1 MSDPIRVRSE
11 RTGRSFSISPGSE
24 LAEGREGT
32 VYPVPWSNGR
42 VAKLYHRPTVG
53 LERKVSA
60 MILHRPAGAESGA
73 LAWPED
79 LLREPDGRFVG
90 LLLPRVEGKLRVDEL
105 HDPATRRERSPLFH
119 YGLLHRTACD
129 LASVFHDLH
138 GAGYVVGDVNG
149 SSVQVGE
156 DGLVTLVD
164 TDSFQVRDAV
174 SGLVF
179 RCPVGRPAFTPPELW
194 GRSFEEVDRR
204 PEHDR
209 FGLGVLVFQMLME
222 GTHPFAGRYRG
233 AGDPP
238 SIQERI
244 AAGHFAYAPRGDT
257 MLEPAPSAPPPELM
271 DPALRDLA
279 VRCFV
284 NGHLDPAARPT
295 AEEWRDALEAAE
307 EELVSCRR
315 NDQHRFGP
323 HLDACP
329 WCERAYQ
336 MQGLDP
342 FPSVRDVE
350 RGEYLRRPS
359 PDRTPRVPD
368 PAVALPDAAGEAS
381 RAPQDRHRNQGLG
394 VMLLIVLAFAG
405 IGFAMARN
413 GREDGSGTGRAKVP
427 VPAFPA
433 ASFAYAVEAVHA
445 RPVLEDTAVFLAAL
459 AALPEPPATG
469 EKGSDP
475 SLRFVV
481 DASGRVDP
489 ETVILWPDPD
499 TAVLDALRGRLAP
512 VRFRPGEHEGHSART
527 QVRVH
532 LRWVDGRASPVLES
546 ATWNPG
552 VPSVSP
558 RTEPSAGPEPRDVK
572 DVEVAPSLLNGDEVQ
587 LALQRLYPPALL
599 DAGIGGSTQIK
610 FIVDREGHVDPSS
623 IVVVA
628 TSDGAFAQASATATA
643 MMRFRPAKVNDRAVP
658 VLVQIPI
665 TWVIEKS

>member
-1 MSDPIRVRSE
+1 MIDPIRVRSE

-119 YGLLHRTACD
+119 YGLLHRAARD
-129 LASVFHDLH
+129 LASAFHDLH

-149 SSVQVGE
+149 SSVRVGE

-179 RCPVGRPAFTPPELW
+179 RCPVGRAAFTPPELW

-209 FGLGVLVFQMLME
+209 FGLGVLIFQMLME

-244 AAGHFAYAPRGDT
+244 AAGHFAYSPRGDVP
-257 MLEPAPSAPPPELM
+257 LEPAPTAPPPELM
-271 DPALRDLA
+271 DPALRNLA

-284 NGHLDPAARPT
+284 NGHFDPAARPT

-329 WCERAYQ
+329 WCERAYP

-350 RGEYLRRPS
+350 RGEHLRRRSPAAAS
-359 PDRTPRVPD
+359 PD
-368 PAVALPDAAGEAS
+368 AFLDAAGEES
-381 RAPQDRHRNQGLG
+381 RTPQDGHRSRGLR
-394 VMLLIVLAFAG
+394 VALLVALVFAG
-405 IGFAMARN
+405 IGFVAARN
-413 GREDGSGTGRAKVP
+413 DREDGAGTSTAKVP
-427 VPAFPA
+427 VPAFPS
-433 ASFAYAVEAVHA
+433 ASFAYAVEALHA
-445 RPVLEDTAVFLAAL
+445 RPVLEDTAAFLAAL
-459 AALPEPPATG
+459 AVLPEPPAAR
-469 EKGSDP
+469 EKGSAP
-475 SLRFVV
+475 FLRFVV

-489 ETVILWPDPD
+489 ETVVLWPDPD

-532 LRWVDGRASPVLES
+532 LQWADGRASPVLES

-558 RTEPSAGPEPRDVK
+558 RTEPSGGSEPRDVGNV
-572 DVEVAPSLLNGDEVQ
+572 DVLPSLLNGDEVQ
-587 LALQRLYPPALL
+587 LALRRLYPPALR
-599 DAGIGGSTQIK
+599 DAGIGGSTQIR
-610 FIVDREGHVDPSS
+610 FVVDREGRVDPSS

-628 TSDGAFAQASATATA
+628 TSDGAFAQASATVVA
-643 MMRFRPAKVNDRAVP
+643 MMRFRPAQVKGRAVP
-658 VLVQIPI
+658 VLAQIPI
-665 TWVIEKS
+665 TWVLEKS

>member
-24 LAEGREGT
+24 LAVGREGT
-32 VYPVPWSNGR
+32 VYPVPWSDGR

-79 LLREPDGRFVG
+79 LLREPDGRFAG
-90 LLLPRVEGKLRVDEL
+90 LLLPRVEGKLRADEL
-105 HDPATRRERSPLFH
+105 YDPATRRERSPLFH
-119 YGLLHRTACD
+119 YGLLHRAARD
-129 LASVFHDLH
+129 LASAFHDLH

-149 SSVQVGE
+149 SGVRVGE

-222 GTHPFAGRYRG
+222 GTHPFVGRYRG

-244 AAGHFAYAPRGDT
+244 AAGHFAYAPRGES

-271 DPALRDLA
+271 APALRDLA

-323 HLDACP
+323 HLDTCP
-329 WCERAYQ
+329 WCERAYP
-336 MQGLDP
+336 MHGLDP

-350 RGEYLRRPS
+350 RGEHLRRRS
-359 PDRTPRVPD
+359 PGSAAAPPEV
-368 PAVALPDAAGEAS
+368 LPDAAGEKEP
-381 RAPQDRHRNQGLG
+381 RTPRDQHHGGGLR
-394 VMLLIVLAFAG
+394 VALLLALAFAG
-405 IGFAMARN
+405 IGIAMARN
-413 GREDGSGTGRAKVP
+413 GREDGAGTGTARVP
-427 VPAFPA
+427 APAFPA

-445 RPVLEDTAVFLAAL
+445 RPVLEDTAAFLAAL
-459 AALPEPPATG
+459 AALPEPPAAG
-469 EKGSDP
+469 EKGSALP
-475 SLRFVV
+475 LRFVV

-489 ETVILWPDPD
+489 ETVVLWSDPD
-499 TAVLDALRGRLAP
+499 TAALAGLRGRLAP
-512 VRFRPGEHEGHSART
+512 VRFRPGEHEGRSTRT
-527 QVRVH
+527 RVSVD
-532 LRWVDGRASPVLES
+532 LRWAAGRASPVLES

-552 VPSVSP
+552 VPSTSP
-558 RTEPSAGPEPRDVK
+558 RTEPSGGPEPRGVK
-572 DVEVAPSLLNGDEVQ
+572 DVEVLPVLLNGDEVQ

-599 DAGIGGSTQIK
+599 KAGIGGSTQTR
-610 FIVDREGHVDPSS
+610 FVVDREGRVDPSS
-623 IVVVA
+623 IVVAA
-628 TSDGAFAQASATATA
+628 TSDGAFAQASATVTA
-643 MMRFRPAKVNDRAVP
+643 MMRFRPAQVNGRAVP